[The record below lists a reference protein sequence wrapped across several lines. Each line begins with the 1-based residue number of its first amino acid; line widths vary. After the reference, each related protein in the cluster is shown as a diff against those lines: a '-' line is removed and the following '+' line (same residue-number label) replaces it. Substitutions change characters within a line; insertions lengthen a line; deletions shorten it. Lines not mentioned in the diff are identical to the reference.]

1 MTPPAPRLLYS
12 KARIL
17 VGAVANQHGWL
28 CWCPLIRQVIIYMFS
43 IQYTS
48 SSCSIQLRRRTGLGY
63 SLSPHTMPWSCEQ
76 LISSSN
82 RLGLPGKE
90 ALLIGAQCPCSVL
103 TCTAAACQA
112 LPWNAPLPPPPPNC
126 WCWKRSDSST
136 ETGQQA
142 HVCSSYMS
150 HYSLNETPLSVGLEW
165 SAIITYES
173 LGVWG

>member
-1 MTPPAPRLLYS
+1 MRLFPLCGCIETAPSIKMTPPAPWLLYS
-12 KARIL
+12 KAWIL

-48 SSCSIQLRRRTGLGY
+48 SNCSIQLRRRTGLGY

-103 TCTAAACQA
+103 TCTAAARLCHEMHPCTPNPRTVGVGKGQI
-112 LPWNAPLPPPPPNC
+112 PLQRLASRP
-126 WCWKRSDSST
+126 T
-136 ETGQQA
+136 
-142 HVCSSYMS
+142 
-150 HYSLNETPLSVGLEW
+150 
-165 SAIITYES
+165 SAAATCPITH
-173 LGVWG
+173 